1 MGEQRTTKQNNA
13 LHLFFELLADEL
25 NSAGLDMRV
34 VLKPEV
40 EIPWNKETVKKHLW
54 KPIQKALLDIESTT
68 ELSTAE
74 VNKVEEVLMRHLSEK
89 FGVFVDFPSIE
100 QLKDKLS
107 E

>member
-25 NSAGLDMRV
+25 NNAGLDMRV
-34 VLKPEV
+34 VLKPTV
-40 EIPWNKETVKKHLW
+40 DIPWNKDSVKGYLW
-54 KPIQKALLDIESTT
+54 RPIMKAQLNKDSTT
-68 ELSTAE
+68 ELTTDE

-100 QLKDKLS
+100 QIREKYKG
-107 E
+107 